1 MDQNQQKL
9 ILNLGSKLTAE
20 QLAFLFLLLPDTTD
34 DITFLKD
41 TVLSKKWI
49 DIMFNFID
57 FNLVVLSESKAKKI
71 RKLLRSLITLK
82 RNSK

>member
-1 MDQNQQKL
+1 MDQNKQKL